1 MAVIKGQ
8 KNSQNKQTPVSAD
21 TGIYLMMMVMVMVMM
36 SGGVFTGAALRLV
49 AMLAR
54 LFQLD
59 GGVANAVFL

>member
-1 MAVIKGQ
+1 M
-8 KNSQNKQTPVSAD
+8 PVSAD
-21 TGIYLMMMVMVMVMM
+21 TGIYLMMMVVMVMM
-36 SGGVFTGAALRLV
+36 SGRLLPGATLYLV